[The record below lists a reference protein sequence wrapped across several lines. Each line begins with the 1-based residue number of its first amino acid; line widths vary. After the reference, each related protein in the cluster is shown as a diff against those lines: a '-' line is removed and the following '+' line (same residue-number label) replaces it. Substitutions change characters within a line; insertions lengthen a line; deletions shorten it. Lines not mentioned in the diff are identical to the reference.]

1 MTQSITITISM
12 YDRSRRASVTLPAE
26 VTVGELSAQCCE
38 RWKLPPAGF
47 VLRNVGSNELLVEDE
62 TLWGSGVREG
72 SELQIFPIVEGGAGA
87 RTR

>member
-1 MTQSITITISM
+1 MEQSLSITISM
-12 YDRSRRASVTLPAE
+12 YDRSRRAAVTLPAA

-62 TLWGSGVREG
+62 TLWDSGVRDG
-72 SELQIFPIVEGGAGA
+72 SELQIFPMVEGGAA
-87 RTR
+87 LRTP